1 MTVQRL
7 QLLCIP
13 VLSTLIAVAGGVT
26 GQCADQPAPLQ
37 VYILAGQS
45 NMEGKGWASHIEN
58 QKDDPA
64 LAEDFSGLKRD
75 GKWVV
80 RDDVWI
86 AYPTNAMRGG
96 PKKGKLAV
104 GFGTKKHDDVGDE
117 IGPEFSF
124 GHTVGNATEAPVL
137 LIKTAWGGKNV
148 KKDFLPPGEGGPG
161 EYYTKMVDH
170 VAEVLSN
177 LEETVPGYEG
187 QGYEIAGFV
196 WFQGFND
203 MVDRSQRE
211 EKYANY
217 TKRLA
222 TLIRDLRKEWKSPQ
236 LPVVIGECG
245 TGGPDNR
252 GDFQKAQ
259 AAVADIPEFKGTV
272 KFVTTANHYDM
283 KAHALYLQ
291 GVWKDPE
298 QRHRFYDVA
307 SDRPYHYLGSGKT
320 YYLIGRSL
328 ATAML
333 ELKSAAAKPSGE

>member
-1 MTVQRL
+1 MNDLRL
-7 QLLCIP
+7 RFTRLLLPAALMI
-13 VLSTLIAVAGGVT
+13 VT
-26 GQCADQPAPLQ
+26 GISTAHSADKPAPLQ

-86 AYPTNAMRGG
+86 AYPSNAMRGG
-96 PKKGKLAV
+96 PKQGPLTV

-117 IGPEFSF
+117 IGPEFAF
-124 GHTVGNATEAPVL
+124 GHVVGNATEAPVL

-148 KKDFLPPGEGGPG
+148 KKDFLPPSEGGPG

-170 VAEVLSN
+170 VSDVLSN
-177 LEETVPGYEG
+177 LDEVVPGYEG
-187 QGYEIAGFV
+187 RGYEIAGFV

-211 EKYANY
+211 EKYVNY

-222 TLIRDLRKEWKSPQ
+222 SLIRDLRKEWKSPQ

-259 AAVADIPEFKGTV
+259 AAVADIPEFKGNV

-320 YYLIGRSL
+320 YYLIGKAL
-328 ATAML
+328 AQSML
-333 ELKSAAAKPSGE
+333 ELKAKPAKSAGE